1 MIQLAVYSD
10 AGGREENEDSVRF
23 LRQAEDGLLLVLADG
38 LGGHGGGKTASA
50 AAVEAVCSGWE
61 GEADP
66 GDLADRIARAH

>member
-50 AAVEAVCSGWE
+50 AAVPPS
-61 GEADP
+61 
-66 GDLADRIARAH
+66 